1 MREDQFIGGGELGV
15 FIRLREGHHQVE
27 KVADYK
33 KQKTLVEGC
42 GSEIS
47 YFVIEKYFY
56 FYSDKIDILRDI
68 SLKAISEIFLK
79 PGRTLRHD
87 QI

>member
-27 KVADYK
+27 KVADYQ

-42 GSEIS
+42 GPEVSPHLIS
-47 YFVIEKYFY
+47 
-56 FYSDKIDILRDI
+56 
-68 SLKAISEIFLK
+68 
-79 PGRTLRHD
+79 
-87 QI
+87 